1 MKALTKAIRDLQIL
15 MTEKRGNALVQS
27 NLNYTKMVET
37 GTSVSSQG
45 KGIFFLSVCK
55 RARVAL
61 WLYISAYI
69 GLQHMPSALCLLPSL
84 SVSESLY

>member
-15 MTEKRGNALVQS
+15 MTEKRGNVLVQS

-45 KGIFFLSVCK
+45 KGIFFLSVCE
-55 RARVAL
+55 RARARCFMAIHKC
-61 WLYISAYI
+61 LYWFATYAVRA
-69 GLQHMPSALCLLPSL
+69 PFTPFT
-84 SVSESLY
+84 

>member
-15 MTEKRGNALVQS
+15 MTEKRGNVLVQS

-45 KGIFFLSVCK
+45 KGIFFLSVCVST
-55 RARVAL
+55 RAL
-61 WLYISAYI
+61 LYGYT
-69 GLQHMPSALCLLPSL
+69 
-84 SVSESLY
+84 